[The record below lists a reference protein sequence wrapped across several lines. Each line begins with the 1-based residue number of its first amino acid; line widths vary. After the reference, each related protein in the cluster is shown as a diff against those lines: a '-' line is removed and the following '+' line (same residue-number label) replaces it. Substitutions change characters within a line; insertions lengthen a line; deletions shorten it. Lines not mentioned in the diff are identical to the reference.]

1 MPQNPYGGTSGTYR
15 RREEAGGTSTVKG
28 EAAPGGGPDYDKITQ
43 QKDED
48 EYAKQQGATGI
59 AGTAKRS
66 KPEYKT
72 GLAAFLAAQ
81 KLKRQATAAQR
92 TSEISGAANKFK
104 RTQDM
109 SSDEMIEEAAR
120 GYGRR

>member
-1 MPQNPYGGTSGTYR
+1 MPQYQGSGPWTGKRQEASGTQTIKGA
-15 RREEAGGTSTVKG
+15 AG
-28 EAAPGGGPDYDKITQ
+28 PGGGPDYDRIQ
-43 QKDED
+43 QEKDED

-66 KPEYKT
+66 KPEYKA
-72 GLAAFLAAQ
+72 GLATFLAAQ